1 MMTMLNKILMPVGL
15 MLAAVVLAFNS
26 ANVVAEEAMPEP
38 QALVKQ
44 ASDDMLKALK
54 DHEAELETNPDK
66 IYELVESI
74 LMPHF
79 DFEKMSKLALGK
91 NWRAANDEQRVRFIE
106 EFRLLLIRTYS
117 TAMLEYTD
125 EEIRFLPF
133 RDDLSRK
140 RVTVPMEVLQAA
152 GPSIP
157 MALSL
162 YQNKDDA
169 WKVYD
174 VKIDGISLV
183 TNYRSSFANEIRNG
197 GMEQLINNL
206 AERNA
211 KVKV

>member
-15 MLAAVVLAFNS
+15 MLAAFVLAFNS

-91 NWRAANDEQRVRFIE
+91 NWRAANGEQRVRFIE

>member
-1 MMTMLNKILMPVGL
+1 MTMLNKTLMQL
-15 MLAAVVLAFNS
+15 LLTLAAVMLAFSPLKAS
-26 ANVVAEEAMPEP
+26 AEAMPEP
-38 QALVKQ
+38 QALVKK

-54 DHEAELETNPDK
+54 DNEAELQADPEK
-66 IYELVESI
+66 IYDLVEDI

-91 NWRAANDEQRVRFIE
+91 NWRSADADQRKRFVE

-125 EEIRFLPF
+125 EEIKMLPF

-140 RVTVPMEVLQAA
+140 RVTVPMEVVQKG
-152 GPSIP
+152 GPSIG
-157 MALSL
+157 MSLSL
-162 YQNKDDA
+162 YQNKQDA

-183 TNYRSSFANEIRNG
+183 TNYRSSFANEIRSG
-197 GMEQLINNL
+197 GMDQLIKDL
-206 AERNA
+206 AERNK
-211 KVKV
+211 KVKA

>member
-1 MMTMLNKILMPVGL
+1 MTMLNKIVMPIGLLLAL
-15 MLAAVVLAFNS
+15 MLSFNS
-26 ANVVAEEAMPEP
+26 ASVVADETMPAP

-44 ASDDMLKALK
+44 ATDDMLKALK
-54 DHEAELETNPDK
+54 DNEAELETNPDK
-66 IYELVESI
+66 IYELVEAI
-74 LMPHF
+74 LMPHL

-91 NWRAANDEQRVRFIE
+91 NWRTANDEQRVRFIE

-140 RVTVPMEVLQAA
+140 RVTVPMEVLQPG

-162 YQNKDDA
+162 YQNKEDA

-197 GMEQLINNL
+197 GMDQLINNL

-211 KVKV
+211 KVKA

>member
-15 MLAAVVLAFNS
+15 MLAAFVLAFNS

-106 EFRLLLIRTYS
+106 EFHLLLIRTYS

>member
-1 MMTMLNKILMPVGL
+1 MTMLNKTMMQALL
-15 MLAAVVLAFNS
+15 MLAAMMLAFSPLKAS
-26 ANVVAEEAMPEP
+26 AETMPEP
-38 QALVKQ
+38 QALVKK

-54 DHEAELETNPDK
+54 DNEAELEADPEK
-66 IYELVESI
+66 IYDLVEDI

-91 NWRAANDEQRVRFIE
+91 NWRSANADQRERFVE

-125 EEIRFLPF
+125 EEIKMLPF

-140 RVTVPMEVLQAA
+140 RVTVPMEVVQKG
-152 GPSIP
+152 GPSIG
-157 MALSL
+157 MSLSL
-162 YQNKDDA
+162 YQNKQDD

-183 TNYRSSFANEIRNG
+183 TNYRSSFANEIRSG
-197 GMEQLINNL
+197 GMDQLIKDL
-206 AERNA
+206 AERNK
-211 KVKV
+211 KVKA

>member
-1 MMTMLNKILMPVGL
+1 MMTANKLMTQVLLALAAVMLAFSPVLVSAEEMPAPQAQVKAASDK
-15 MLAAVVLAFNS
+15 MLAA
-26 ANVVAEEAMPEP
+26 
-38 QALVKQ
+38 
-44 ASDDMLKALK
+44 LKEHK
-54 DHEAELETNPDK
+54 AELEANPDK
-66 IYELVESI
+66 IYDLVEDI

-79 DFEKMSKLALGK
+79 DFKKMSKLALGR
-91 NWRAANDEQRVRFIE
+91 NWRTASDDQLARFVD

-125 EEIRFLPF
+125 EEIRMLPF

-140 RVTVPMEVLQAA
+140 RVSVPMEVVQPS

-162 YQNKDDA
+162 YQNDA
-169 WKVYD
+169 GDWKVYD

-197 GMEQLINNL
+197 GMDKLIEDL

-211 KVKV
+211 KVKA

>member
-1 MMTMLNKILMPVGL
+1 MTMLNKILMPFAL
-15 MLAAVVLAFNS
+15 LAAAVMLAFNS
-26 ANVVAEEAMPEP
+26 ASVAAEDSMPAP

-44 ASDDMLKALK
+44 ATDDMLKALK
-54 DHEAELETNPDK
+54 DNEAELETNPDK
-66 IYELVESI
+66 IYELVEAI
-74 LMPHF
+74 LMPHL

-91 NWRAANDEQRVRFIE
+91 NWRNANDEQRVRFIE
-106 EFRLLLIRTYS
+106 EFRLLLVRTYS

-140 RVTVPMEVLQAA
+140 RVTVPMEVLQPG

-162 YQNKDDA
+162 YQNKEEA

-183 TNYRSSFANEIRNG
+183 TTYRSSFANEIRSG
-197 GMEQLINNL
+197 GMDKLIESL

-211 KVKV
+211 KVKA

>member
-1 MMTMLNKILMPVGL
+1 MMSMPNTLISKLVLTIATL
-15 MLAAVVLAFNS
+15 MLSFSPLIVS
-26 ANVVAEEAMPEP
+26 ADEMSAP
-38 QALVKQ
+38 QALVKK

-54 DHEAELETNPDK
+54 DHEVELEANPDK
-66 IYELVESI
+66 IYSLVEDI

-91 NWRAANDEQRVRFIE
+91 NWRQANAEQRVRFTE

-117 TAMLEYTD
+117 TAMLEYAN
-125 EEIRFLPF
+125 EEIRMMPF

-140 RVTVPMEVLQAA
+140 RVSVPMEVVQPA
-152 GPSIP
+152 GPTIP

-162 YQNKDDA
+162 YQNKQDE

-183 TNYRSSFANEIRNG
+183 TNYRSSFANDIRQG
-197 GMEQLINNL
+197 GMEKLIEDL
-206 AERNA
+206 AKRNA
-211 KVKV
+211 KVKA

>member
-1 MMTMLNKILMPVGL
+1 MMTMPIKLMMQLLVGFAAL
-15 MLAAVVLAFNS
+15 MLSFSPLNAS
-26 ANVVAEEAMPEP
+26 TEKMSEP

-54 DHEAELETNPDK
+54 ANKAELEASPDK
-66 IYELVESI
+66 IYELVEDI

-91 NWRAANDEQRVRFIE
+91 NWRGASEEQRVRFIE

-125 EEIRFLPF
+125 EEIRMLPF

-140 RVTVPMEVLQAA
+140 RVTVPMEVVQPA
-152 GPSIP
+152 GPAIQMS
-157 MALSL
+157 LSL
-162 YQNKDDA
+162 YQNKEDT

-183 TNYRSSFANEIRNG
+183 TNYRSSFANEIRSG
-197 GMEQLINNL
+197 GMEQLIQNL

-211 KVKV
+211 KVKA

>member
-1 MMTMLNKILMPVGL
+1 MTMLNKLLMPFGL
-15 MLAAVVLAFNS
+15 LLAAVLSFN
-26 ANVVAEEAMPEP
+26 AVASVDADEAMPEP

-91 NWRAANDEQRVRFIE
+91 NWRVANDDQRVRFIE

-125 EEIRFLPF
+125 EEIRMLPF

-140 RVTVPMEVLQAA
+140 RVTVPMEVLQPA

-162 YQNKDDA
+162 YQNDEEA

-183 TNYRSSFANEIRNG
+183 TNYRSSFATEIRNG

-211 KVKV
+211 KVKA

>member
-1 MMTMLNKILMPVGL
+1 MTMLNKTLMQVL
-15 MLAAVVLAFNS
+15 LTLSAVMLAFSPLKAS
-26 ANVVAEEAMPEP
+26 AEAMPEP
-38 QALVKQ
+38 QALVKK

-54 DHEAELETNPDK
+54 DNEAELQADPEK
-66 IYELVESI
+66 IYDLVEDI

-91 NWRAANDEQRVRFIE
+91 NWRSADADQRKRFVE

-125 EEIRFLPF
+125 EEIKMLPF

-140 RVTVPMEVLQAA
+140 RVTVPMEVVQKG
-152 GPSIP
+152 GPSIG
-157 MALSL
+157 MSLSL
-162 YQNKDDA
+162 YQNKQDA

-183 TNYRSSFANEIRNG
+183 TNYRSSFANEIRSG
-197 GMEQLINNL
+197 GMDQLIKDL
-206 AERNA
+206 AERNK
-211 KVKV
+211 KVKA

>member
-1 MMTMLNKILMPVGL
+1 MTTLNKLLMPFGL
-15 MLAAVVLAFNS
+15 LLATVLSFNVTP
-26 ANVVAEEAMPEP
+26 VVAEETMPEP

-91 NWRAANDEQRVRFIE
+91 NWRGANDDQRVRFIE

-125 EEIRFLPF
+125 EEIRMLPF

-140 RVTVPMEVLQAA
+140 RVTVPMEVLQPA

-162 YQNKDDA
+162 YQNDDAA

-197 GMEQLINNL
+197 GMEKLIQSL

-211 KVKV
+211 KVKA

>member
-1 MMTMLNKILMPVGL
+1 MTMLNKLLVPFGL
-15 MLAAVVLAFNS
+15 LLAALLSF
-26 ANVVAEEAMPEP
+26 NVVASVDADEAMPEP

-54 DHEAELETNPDK
+54 DNETELETNPDK

-91 NWRAANDEQRVRFIE
+91 NWRVANDDQRVRFIE

-140 RVTVPMEVLQAA
+140 RVTVPMEVLQPA

-162 YQNKDDA
+162 YQNDDDA

-183 TNYRSSFANEIRNG
+183 TNYRSSFATEIRNG

-211 KVKV
+211 KVKA

>member
-1 MMTMLNKILMPVGL
+1 MSTKYTLTLPL
-15 MLAAVVLAFNS
+15 MLFVAVLFSLISPVHAA
-26 ANVVAEEAMPEP
+26 AEPMPEP

-44 ASDDMLKALK
+44 ASDDMLLALK
-54 DHEAELETNPDK
+54 EHEAELETNPDK

-91 NWRAANDEQRVRFIE
+91 NWRVANEEQQVRFIA

-117 TAMLEYTD
+117 TAMLEYTN
-125 EEIRFLPF
+125 EEIRLLPF

-140 RVTVPMEVLQAA
+140 RVTVPMEVLQPG

-162 YQNKDDA
+162 YQNDDNA

-183 TNYRSSFANEIRNG
+183 TNYRSSFATEIRNG
-197 GMEQLINNL
+197 GIDKLIQSL

>member
-1 MMTMLNKILMPVGL
+1 MTMLNKLLMPFGL
-15 MLAAVVLAFNS
+15 LLAALLSFN
-26 ANVVAEEAMPEP
+26 AVASVDADEAMPEP

-54 DHEAELETNPDK
+54 DNETELETNPDK

-91 NWRAANDEQRVRFIE
+91 NWRVANDEQRVRFIE

-140 RVTVPMEVLQAA
+140 RVTVPMEVLQPA

-162 YQNKDDA
+162 YQNDDDA

-183 TNYRSSFANEIRNG
+183 TNYRSSFATEIRNG

-211 KVKV
+211 KVKA

>member
-1 MMTMLNKILMPVGL
+1 MTMPIKMMTKI
-15 MLAAVVLAFNS
+15 MLALAALLMSFGPVS
-26 ANVVAEEAMPEP
+26 ASTEEMPAP

-54 DHEAELETNPDK
+54 DHKAELEAEPEK
-66 IYELVESI
+66 IYGLVEDI

-91 NWRAANDEQRVRFIE
+91 NWRVADEDQRVRFIE

-117 TAMLEYTD
+117 TAMLEYSD
-125 EEIRFLPF
+125 EEIRMLPF
-133 RDDLSRK
+133 RDDLARK
-140 RVTVPMEVLQAA
+140 RVTVPMEVVQPA
-152 GPSIP
+152 GPAIP

-162 YQNKDDA
+162 YQTKQDD

-197 GMEQLINNL
+197 GMDKLIDDL
-206 AERNA
+206 AQRNA
-211 KVKV
+211 KAKA

>member
-1 MMTMLNKILMPVGL
+1 MLNKTLMHL
-15 MLAAVVLAFNS
+15 LLTLAAVMLAFSPLIAS
-26 ANVVAEEAMPEP
+26 AEAMPEP
-38 QALVKQ
+38 QALVKK

-54 DHEAELETNPDK
+54 DNEAELQADPEK
-66 IYELVESI
+66 IYDLVEDI

-91 NWRAANDEQRVRFIE
+91 NWRSADADQRKRFVE

-125 EEIRFLPF
+125 EEIKMLPF

-140 RVTVPMEVLQAA
+140 RVTVPMEVVQKG
-152 GPSIP
+152 GPSIG
-157 MALSL
+157 MSLSL
-162 YQNKDDA
+162 YQNKQDA

-183 TNYRSSFANEIRNG
+183 TNYRSSFANEIRSG
-197 GMEQLINNL
+197 GMDQLIKDL
-206 AERNA
+206 AERNK
-211 KVKV
+211 KVKA

>member
-1 MMTMLNKILMPVGL
+1 
-15 MLAAVVLAFNS
+15 
-26 ANVVAEEAMPEP
+26 
-38 QALVKQ
+38 
-44 ASDDMLKALK
+44 MLKALK

>member
-1 MMTMLNKILMPVGL
+1 MKLIKFSLTKFTMLIAVLAL
-15 MLAAVVLAFNS
+15 SAAAVPSF
-26 ANVVAEEAMPEP
+26 AESLSEPE
-38 QALVKQ
+38 QLVKN
-44 ASDDMLKALK
+44 ASDDMLKALREHK
-54 DHEAELETNPDK
+54 TELEQDPNK
-66 IYELVESI
+66 IYGLVEQI

-91 NWRAANDEQRVRFIE
+91 NWRVANKEQQQRFTE

-125 EEIRFLPF
+125 EEIRLLPF
-133 RDDLSRK
+133 RGDISKK
-140 RVTVPMEVLQAA
+140 RVNVGMEVVQPS
-152 GPSIP
+152 GPPIP

-162 YQNKDDA
+162 YQNKAEA

-197 GMEQLINNL
+197 GMDKLIEDL
-206 AERNA
+206 AKRNE
-211 KVKV
+211 KVKA

>member
-1 MMTMLNKILMPVGL
+1 MTTMHKTLIQPLL
-15 MLAAVVLAFNS
+15 MLAALMLAFS
-26 ANVVAEEAMPEP
+26 PLTSSAEEMTEP
-38 QALVKQ
+38 QALVKK

-54 DHEAELETNPDK
+54 DNEAALEANPEK
-66 IYELVESI
+66 IYELVEDI

-91 NWRAANDEQRVRFIE
+91 NWRSANAEQRERFVE

-125 EEIRFLPF
+125 EEINMLPF

-140 RVTVPMEVLQAA
+140 RVTVPMEVVQKG
-152 GPSIP
+152 GPSIG
-157 MALSL
+157 MSLSL
-162 YQNKDDA
+162 YQNKQDA

-183 TNYRSSFANEIRNG
+183 TNYRSSFANEIRSG
-197 GMEQLINNL
+197 GMEQLIQDL
-206 AERNA
+206 AERNK
-211 KVKV
+211 KVKA

>member
-1 MMTMLNKILMPVGL
+1 MTLLHKILMPFAL
-15 MLAAVVLAFNS
+15 LAAAVMLAFNS
-26 ANVVAEEAMPEP
+26 ATVAADDTMPVP

-44 ASDDMLKALK
+44 ATDDMLKALK
-54 DHEAELETNPDK
+54 DNEAELETNPDK
-66 IYELVESI
+66 IYELVEAI
-74 LMPHF
+74 LMPHL

-91 NWRAANDEQRVRFIE
+91 NWRNANDEQRVRFIE
-106 EFRLLLIRTYS
+106 EFRLLLVRTYS

-140 RVTVPMEVLQAA
+140 RVTVPMEVLQPG

-162 YQNKDDA
+162 YQNKEDA

-183 TNYRSSFANEIRNG
+183 TTYRSSFANEIRSG
-197 GMEQLINNL
+197 GMDKLIESL

-211 KVKV
+211 KVKA

>member
-1 MMTMLNKILMPVGL
+1 MHKTLIQPLL
-15 MLAAVVLAFNS
+15 MLAAMMLAFS
-26 ANVVAEEAMPEP
+26 PLTSSAEEMPEP
-38 QALVKQ
+38 QALVKK

-54 DHEAELETNPDK
+54 DNEAALEANPEK
-66 IYELVESI
+66 IYELVEDI

-91 NWRAANDEQRVRFIE
+91 NWRSANAEQRDRFVE

-125 EEIRFLPF
+125 EEINMLPF

-140 RVTVPMEVLQAA
+140 RVTVPMEVVQKG
-152 GPSIP
+152 GPSIG
-157 MALSL
+157 MSLSL
-162 YQNKDDA
+162 YQNKQDA

-183 TNYRSSFANEIRNG
+183 TNYRSSFANEIRSG
-197 GMEQLINNL
+197 GMDQLIQDL
-206 AERNA
+206 AERNK
-211 KVKV
+211 KVKA

>member
-1 MMTMLNKILMPVGL
+1 MMSRVNKTANQWMV
-15 MLAAVVLAFNS
+15 MLAAMLLAMS
-26 ANVVAEEAMPEP
+26 AWTVSADDMPAP

-44 ASDDMLKALK
+44 ASDDMLLALK
-54 DHEAELETNPDK
+54 EHKSELEADPNK
-66 IYELVESI
+66 IYELVENI

-91 NWRAANDEQRVRFIE
+91 NWRGADKQQREQFVE

-125 EEIRFLPF
+125 EEIRMLPF
-133 RDDLSRK
+133 RDDISRK
-140 RVTVPMEVLQAA
+140 RVTVPMEVVQPS
-152 GPSIP
+152 GPAIP

-162 YQNKDDA
+162 YQNKQDA

-183 TNYRSSFANEIRNG
+183 TNYRSSFANEIRKS
-197 GMEQLINNL
+197 GMDQLIKDL

-211 KVKV
+211 KVKA